1 MKYPLVN
8 QSWGPEEREAILEV
22 VDSGRLTMGSKVK
35 DFEAEFAK
43 YVGSK
48 HAIMVNSGS
57 SANLVA
63 AAAFR
68 YHPKAPIR
76 DGDEAIVPAIG
87 WSTTYSPFQNL
98 KLKVIDVE
106 LDTLN
111 MNVSELGSAM
121 RVNTKLIVGVSVL
134 GNPARLDKMRE
145 FADEHGIWFL
155 EDNCESMGATLNGK
169 QCGTFGDIG
178 TYSMFFSHHLNT
190 TEGGMIVTDND
201 ILYEL
206 CLMLREHG
214 WDRCIKPDGGFYNFV
229 VPGFNVRPTEIAGA
243 VGLVQLKKL
252 DKDLE
257 VRRANAKVFRTAFGG
272 DERFITQREHGNS
285 SWFSFTMISRKDR
298 NPFIRKMDDAGVEC
312 RSICG
317 GCFAEHPVADK
328 YNWSVSGALKN
339 ANAAHHDGWFV
350 GNCGRDLTAE
360 INHLK
365 DALWT

>member
-1 MKYPLVN
+1 MKYPLIN
-8 QSWGPEEREAILEV
+8 PSWGDEERNAVLEV
-22 VDSGRLTMGSKVK
+22 IDSGRLTMGSKVK
-35 DFEAEFAK
+35 EFETAFAQ

-48 HAIMVNSGS
+48 YAIMVNSGS

-68 YHPKAPIR
+68 YHPKKPVSS
-76 DGDEAIVPAIG
+76 GDEAIVPAIG

-111 MNVSELGSAM
+111 MNVSGLDLAL

-134 GNPARLDKMRE
+134 GNPAKLDKIRE
-145 FADEHGIWFL
+145 FADENGLWFL

-190 TEGGMIVTDND
+190 VEGGMIVTDND
-201 ILYEL
+201 VLYEL

-257 VRRANAKVFRTAFGG
+257 VRRANAKLFRKLFGG
-272 DERFITQREHGNS
+272 DERFITQREHGVS
-285 SWFSFTMISRKDR
+285 SWFSFTMIARKDR
-298 NPFIRKMDDAGVEC
+298 QPFIRKMDEAGIEC

-317 GCFAEHPVADK
+317 GSFSEHPVAAR
-328 YNWSVSGALKN
+328 YNWSVSAPLKN

-360 INHLK
+360 LHHLK
-365 DALWT
+365 DSL